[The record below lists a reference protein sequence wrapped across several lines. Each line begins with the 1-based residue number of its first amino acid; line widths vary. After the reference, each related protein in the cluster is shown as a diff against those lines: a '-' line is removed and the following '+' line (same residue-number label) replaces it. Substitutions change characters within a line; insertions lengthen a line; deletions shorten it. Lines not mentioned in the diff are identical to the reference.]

1 MTILTAEFLAWSSR
15 EIHRT
20 AEEHWRRHGTTPIK
34 TVLFAADGVPRLVE
48 FDQGIG
54 QQAAGEAVREHAERI
69 GAVAVALTAVAR
81 VAEVEIDLA
90 PREPGSGAAVRLV
103 GDFGRAVLTLT
114 IWPGRA
120 MTAALCSDIRTG
132 LDGLAVLTDVREGT
146 PSDLAEFAG
155 LTAWLTGLLP
165 DAAAPQPQPDR

>member
-1 MTILTAEFLAWSSR
+1 MTILTPEFLAWSSQ

-20 AEEHWRRHGTTPIK
+20 AEDHWRKHGTTPIK

-54 QQAAGEAVREHAERI
+54 RDAAGDAVREHAERI

-90 PREPGSGAAVRLV
+90 PQEPGAGTAVRLV

-120 MTAALCSDIRTG
+120 VTTALCSDIRTG
-132 LDGLAVLTDVREGT
+132 PDGPAVLTAVREGT

-155 LTAWLTGLLP
+155 LIAWLTGLLP
-165 DAAAPQPQPDR
+165 DAAAPQPQTDR